1 MLFTGILPPPARP
14 EFIFYFLSEDFMKHR
29 LPLCAALAATAIF
42 AGCASEPQY
51 SNYPTQSQ
59 YPSQQYPSQQYPS
72 QYPPQYPPQYQSQP
86 ASYTVGTV
94 DRIEVV
100 RKGDPNNVAG
110 TVIGGII
117 GGLIGHQIG
126 GGSGQTAAT
135 VVGAVG
141 GAVAGNQVQNRQRG
155 ANETFRVTVR
165 MDDGRYQ
172 TVTEENITDLRP
184 GDRVRLE
191 GGRLYRA

>member
-1 MLFTGILPPPARP
+1 
-14 EFIFYFLSEDFMKHR
+14 MKHR

-72 QYPPQYPPQYQSQP
+72 QQYPSQQYPSQQYPSQQYPSQQYPSQYPPQYQSQP

-191 GGRLYRA
+191 GGSLYRS